1 MIICLVLLS
10 EDEFHYD
17 AKGQRDMKVVFI
29 CVLRLGISIVKKIT
43 INWLTIEASNYVI
56 IHSPLAA

>member
-1 MIICLVLLS
+1 MNFIRI
-10 EDEFHYD
+10 

-29 CVLRLGISIVKKIT
+29 CTVRLGISIVKKIT
-43 INWLTIEASNYVI
+43 INWITIEASNYVI